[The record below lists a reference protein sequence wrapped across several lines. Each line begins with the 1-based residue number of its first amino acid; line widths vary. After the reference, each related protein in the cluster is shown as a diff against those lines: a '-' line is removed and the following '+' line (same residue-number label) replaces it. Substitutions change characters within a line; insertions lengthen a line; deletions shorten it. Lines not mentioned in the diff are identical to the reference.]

1 MHSMGNGRISDRTHP
16 SVMDPV
22 FMANEW
28 AYTATGM
35 VTAAH
40 IKDKSHQIWLFLAG
54 YGMLYKGG

>member
-1 MHSMGNGRISDRTHP
+1 
-16 SVMDPV
+16 MDLV